1 MRPEALGGAVCTRVH
16 RDRGCRLGQVLAVC
30 TTVAWIMPEPQSPLA
45 GAGICVVI
53 SVTSALT
60 MAPESLSFRIT
71 RNTEDLAHTI
81 HALSQRVVR
90 LEQRLAALE
99 LQVDHQQEPASD
111 PQELHALDTV
121 ERVLADC
128 RELLADA
135 SQELQ
140 PECLQAA

>member
-1 MRPEALGGAVCTRVH
+1 MIAV
-16 RDRGCRLGQVLAVC
+16 G
-30 TTVAWIMPEPQSPLA
+30 SPLA

-53 SVTSALT
+53 GVTTVLT
-60 MAPESLSFRIT
+60 MASESLSFRIT

-90 LEQRLAALE
+90 LEQRLVALE
-99 LQVDHQQEPASD
+99 LQVDHQQEPLSD

-135 SQELQ
+135 SQGLQ
-140 PECLQAA
+140 EETLRAA